1 VLFGAERVVSSR
13 QPECAARHA
22 AGSLTAAQVAIWRW
36 VLVLAIVT
44 VGGECVVQVNPN
56 PKP

>member
-1 VLFGAERVVSSR
+1 MFGAERVVSSR